1 MFLVLLPIK
10 SLFQITQR
18 CRTSRTF
25 TTNIF
30 NIVKKLLI
38 SATLVLKSY
47 DKTHSKASES
57 PYVHLAKGRCHDLAN
72 RLSHY
77 LYFFSFL
84 FFSFLIRLTTTR
96 WSMGKYH
103 MTLSQCHNIVMD
115 GHRWSCHSHSHIV
128 SHD

>member
-1 MFLVLLPIK
+1 MFLVLSPIK

-47 DKTHSKASES
+47 DKTYSKASES

-72 RLSHY
+72 QLSHY
-77 LYFFSFL
+77 LYFSYW
-84 FFSFLIRLTTTR
+84 TYNYK
-96 WSMGKYH
+96 MEHGK
-103 MTLSQCHNIVMD
+103 
-115 GHRWSCHSHSHIV
+115 V
-128 SHD
+128 SHDFITMSQYCDGWSQMVMSQSQSVT